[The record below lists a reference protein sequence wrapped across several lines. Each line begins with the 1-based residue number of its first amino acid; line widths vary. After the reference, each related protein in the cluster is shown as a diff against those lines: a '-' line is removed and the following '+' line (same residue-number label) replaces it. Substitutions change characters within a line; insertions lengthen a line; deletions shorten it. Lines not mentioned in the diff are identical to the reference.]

1 MKNPADSNQ
10 FLFHALHRAHHNA
23 ILSALNA
30 RGLAD
35 VGQPMILFIL
45 DNSCEV
51 GEVPA
56 QKDLADRLH
65 VSPATI
71 AISLK
76 SLERMGYIS
85 RATDVHDGRRKQ
97 VTITEKGRQ
106 AVRGCFEVFDQVDAQ
121 MHKGLTPDEIER
133 LMVYERR
140 MLENLRQI
148 GGDKE
153 QMTPPPPFLQERL

>member
-23 ILSALNA
+23 ILSALNE

-45 DNSCEV
+45 GNSCEA

-56 QKDLADRLH
+56 QKDLADQLH

-85 RATDVHDGRRKQ
+85 RATDEHDGRRKR
-97 VTITEKGRQ
+97 VTITEKGKE
-106 AVRGCFEVFDQVDAQ
+106 AVRGCFEVFDRVDKW
-121 MHKGLTPDEIER
+121 MHKGLTQAEIER
-133 LMVYERR
+133 LMGYERR

-148 GGDKE
+148 DGDKE
-153 QMTPPPPFLQERL
+153 QIPPPVLQERL